1 MKDAA
6 WSSGYGGEMEADQA
20 RAFEALSERFGNRFR
35 WHERSEDDV
44 VASILPLHTDDV
56 LWASQIATRCAL
68 PIVPVGA
75 GTLPDDDAEAMKNA
89 VRIRF
94 DLMSGT
100 HLSKGDEEWIEAEP
114 GATWLQLDNEL
125 GRYGR
130 GLAVYPTSAP
140 RATVGGWLATN
151 GIGVGS
157 FEYGRLYENV
167 ISATV
172 VGRGGGLYEL
182 GSDELGRFFRPMK
195 AGNVVV
201 RARLGTRRAATDRVF
216 AAAFEE
222 VRSLAGAVGDLASS
236 ETPLW
241 HLGFVSPAM
250 AAARGLRP
258 RYLLF
263 GVFPGERDGEAWR
276 GLRRRVL
283 ETHGGVELDP
293 REALRV
299 WGERFFPVAPSHPTP
314 PAEREVVGVEDIAL
328 VLGGAESAA
337 AIQGT
342 ISRSGETLLLS
353 LDVGDEPV
361 GPE

>member
-1 MKDAA
+1 
-6 WSSGYGGEMEADQA
+6 MEADQA
-20 RAFEALSERFGNRFR
+20 RAFEALSEHFGNRFR
-35 WHERSEDDV
+35 WHARSEDDV
-44 VASILPLHTDDV
+44 VASILPLHAEDV
-56 LWASQIATRCAL
+56 RRASQIATRCAL

-75 GTLPDDDAEAMKNA
+75 GTAPDDGSGARKNA
-89 VRIRF
+89 VQVRF

-100 HLSKGDEEWIEAEP
+100 NLSEDDEEWIEAEP

-125 GRYGR
+125 RRRGR

-140 RATVGGWLATN
+140 RATVGGWLATD

-172 VGRGGGLYEL
+172 VGRGGTLYEI

-195 AGNVVV
+195 AGNVIVG
-201 RARLGTRRAATDRVF
+201 ARLGTRRAATDSVF

-222 VRSLAGAVGDLASS
+222 ARGLAGAVGDLASS
-236 ETPLW
+236 DTPLW
-241 HLGFVSPAM
+241 HLGFVSPAT
-250 AAARGLRP
+250 AAARGLGSG
-258 RYLLF
+258 YLLF
-263 GVFPGERDGEAWR
+263 GVYPGERDGEAWR
-276 GLRRRVL
+276 GLRRRAL
-283 ETHGGVELDP
+283 GTRGGIEFDDQ
-293 REALRV
+293 EAWRV

-314 PAEREVVGVEDIAL
+314 AAEREVVSVEDLAL
-328 VLGGAESAA
+328 VLGGRDPAA

-342 ISRSGETLLLS
+342 VSRSGETLLLT
-353 LDVGDEPV
+353 LDAGDEPV